1 MIDKEHVAQEI
12 EYLRFRI
19 ADTTEAI
26 DEYKKRLIKLKQ
38 QKKKLRKE
46 LLEKQQLLWRC
57 GGGE

>member
-19 ADTTEAI
+19 AETAEAI

-46 LLEKQQLLWRC
+46 LLENQQLLWRC
-57 GGGE
+57 GGEE

>member
-1 MIDKEHVAQEI
+1 MDVEHVIQEI

-26 DEYKKRLIKLKQ
+26 DEYKKRIMKLKQ

-46 LLEKQQLLWRC
+46 LLENQQLLWRC
-57 GGGE
+57 GGEE

>member
-1 MIDKEHVAQEI
+1 MIDKEHVTQEI

-19 ADTTEAI
+19 AETAEAI

-46 LLEKQQLLWRC
+46 LLENQQLLRRC
-57 GGGE
+57 GGEE